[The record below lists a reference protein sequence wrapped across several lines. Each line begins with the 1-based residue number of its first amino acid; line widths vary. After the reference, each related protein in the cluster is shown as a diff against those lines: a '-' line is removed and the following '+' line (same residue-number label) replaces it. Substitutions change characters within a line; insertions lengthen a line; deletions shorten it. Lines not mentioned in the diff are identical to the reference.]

1 MQREDL
7 AITIAPAP
15 QALQPEIISHSISHD
30 DHARS
35 PNVPMKNSDVDIDNP
50 DARSAQPSN
59 AMQLEAEHG
68 WDVYPDRMA

>member
-35 PNVPMKNSDVDIDNP
+35 PNVPMKIAMWTSTIRTQGQRNP
-50 DARSAQPSN
+50 PMLCSWRQSMVGMYIQI
-59 AMQLEAEHG
+59 G
-68 WDVYPDRMA
+68 